1 MWNLPYI
8 WRASISQ
15 LNERKTDWE
24 GILGEAYQNMAKQK
38 DLVSIPVVQLFKL
51 YVMSYKKSIPV
62 HVLKNTPPIIVYV

>member
-24 GILGEAYQNMAKQK
+24 GILGEASQNMAKQK
-38 DLVSIPVVQLFKL
+38 DLNPRCSVVQI
-51 YVMSYKKSIPV
+51 VC
-62 HVLKNTPPIIVYV
+62 HVV